1 MPRTSRRTAARPVA
15 SGPVAAVAGGAAL
28 GLALLVCATGVAMA
42 QASGS
47 GDRREAIIGGSG
59 VPSSMFQRCI
69 EVEVG
74 GDRGFGC
81 LNEQL
86 RREVDRVHPSINLPP
101 LDAGSSDLRVGN
113 VNQAAVRQQYG
124 RNFGVSVYPYRPP
137 PPVYAIPR
145 R

>member
-1 MPRTSRRTAARPVA
+1 MPRTIRRPAGRPVA
-15 SGPVAAVAGGAAL
+15 SGVPVGVAGGAAL
-28 GLALLVCATGVAMA
+28 ALAVLICSTGLAVA
-42 QASGS
+42 QAAGS
-47 GDRREAIIGGSG
+47 GERREAIIGGG
-59 VPSSMFQRCI
+59 GAPSSMFQRCI
-69 EVEVG
+69 DVEVG

-86 RREVDRVHPSINLPP
+86 RREVDRVHPSLNLPP

-113 VNQAAVRQQYG
+113 VNQAAVQQQYG
-124 RNFGVSVYPYRPP
+124 RNFGVSAYPYRPP